1 MTTDNSIYSAAE
13 LPVLQNT
20 TYSTAE
26 EARRCPTGQVELRRD
41 PRTGIVTNMAFDVSK
56 IVYDSRYQNEQ
67 AHSAA
72 FRRHLES
79 VAEEVTA
86 SMDCAAVVEVGCGK
100 GRFLEVLWARGVNAI
115 GFDPAY
121 EGSDTRIRAQLFGV
135 DVRIRAT
142 AIVLR
147 HVLEHIPG
155 PVAFLAAIR
164 DANGGGGMI
173 YVEVPCFDWIRKHR
187 TWFDVF
193 YEHVNYFRV
202 EDFRRMFGSIRT
214 LGHCFGGQYIRLV
227 ADLASLRSPE
237 PETGAEPS
245 VPADFLVSLHRSIA
259 VDGSRRPVAVWGGSS
274 KGVIFSIIRER
285 LGHGVNHVIDMN
297 PAKQGRH
304 LPVTGLRVVSPME
317 AMQVLPKG
325 THTWV
330 MNSNYFDEIAEI
342 TRRSHLRLM
351 SIDDPEAEHAMLATN
366 HVEGSP

>member
-1 MTTDNSIYSAAE
+1 MTRDNSIYSAAE

-20 TYSTAE
+20 TYSSAE
-26 EARRCPTGQVELRRD
+26 EARSCPTGQVELCRD
-41 PRTGIVTNMAFDVSK
+41 PHTGIVTNIAFDPSK

-67 AHSAA
+67 AHSGA

-79 VAEEVTA
+79 VADEVTA

-100 GRFLEVLWARGVNAI
+100 GRFLEVLWARGIDAI

-121 EGSDTRIRAQLFGV
+121 EGSDMRIRTQLFGV

-147 HVLEHIPG
+147 HVLEHIPD

-164 DANGGGGMI
+164 DANGGGGTI
-173 YVEVPCFDWIRKHR
+173 YVEVPCFDWIRSHR

-202 EDFRRMFGSIRT
+202 QDFRRMFGSIRT

-227 ADLASLRSPE
+227 ADLASLRSPG
-237 PETGAEPS
+237 PDTGAEPS
-245 VPADFLVSLHRSIA
+245 VPADFLGSLHRSIA
-259 VDGSRRPVAVWGGSS
+259 VDGLRRPVAVWGGSS
-274 KGVIFSIIRER
+274 KGVIFSILRDR

-304 LPVTGLRVVSPME
+304 LPVTGLRVISPTE
-317 AMQVLPKG
+317 ALRSLPEG

-330 MNSNYFDEIAEI
+330 VNSNYLPEIAEVAG
-342 TRRSHLRLM
+342 SHLRLLT
-351 SIDDPEAEHAMLATN
+351 IDDSHAVRAI
-366 HVEGSP
+366 GSTGFKGSA